1 MTTKYDN
8 VIVAG
13 AGPSGLLL
21 ALMLGQRGIK
31 VDVVEALDGLDKR
44 PRGVAYGPAAAV
56 YVFASLSFF
65 SVVKRKLTTT
75 KCVTSCQGLEQNTR
89 GRGHP

>member
-1 MTTKYDN
+1 MGEFQIQFVRRATYFLEFPNMTTKLDN
-8 VIVAG
+8 IIVVG

-21 ALMLGQRGIK
+21 ALMLGQHGIR

-56 YVFASLSFF
+56 
-65 SVVKRKLTTT
+65 
-75 KCVTSCQGLEQNTR
+75 
-89 GRGHP
+89 